1 MVSIFIMFSP
11 DREVQLDYTI
21 RCLESMRGYDECQK
35 VLVCDGKPRGIPK
48 DFSTIIVPRINGK
61 FSWANM
67 WDAGVNTAKHEI
79 VWYLDSDRLL
89 PPDYLSVVKDLAAD
103 NAFIFSSRHYFV
115 LKDMSL
121 HVLQDLLPRD
131 DFLLDERSV
140 GAFRYEARYAEP
152 PPGPGKNVMSG
163 NTAFTKSTFYALQG
177 VDPWY
182 CGHGAFADT
191 DFHMTA
197 AVAGCRFVDTKLNE
211 FHYHHEKRDGGTAL
225 SDKELIK
232 LALYNFIY
240 YCLKWKL
247 SLAYAEYYA
256 LQSGLTRKFV
266 KEVAREL
273 KQITSAYQPASPPK
287 GSPPVSPLSAFRAS
301 GDKETA

>member
-21 RCLESMRGYDECQK
+21 RCLERMNGYQECQK
-35 VLVCDGKPRGIPK
+35 VLVCDGKPRTIPK

-61 FSWANM
+61 FSWSNM
-67 WDAGVNTAKHEI
+67 WEAGVTTAKHEI

-89 PPDYLSVVKDLAAD
+89 PPDYLSLVKDLAAD
-103 NAFIFSSRHYFV
+103 DVFIFSSRHYFV
-115 LKDMSL
+115 LKNISL
-121 HVLQDLLPRD
+121 QVLQDLLPRE

-140 GAFRYEARYAEP
+140 GLFRYEPRYIDP

-163 NTAFTKSTFYALQG
+163 NTAFTKSTFFRLKG

-197 AVAGCRFVDTKLNE
+197 KIGGCTFVDTKVNE
-211 FHYHHEKRDGGTAL
+211 FHYHHDKQEKGKAL
-225 SDKELIK
+225 TEQEIHK
-232 LALYNFIY
+232 LSLHNFIY
-240 YCLKWKL
+240 YCLKWNL
-247 SLAYAEYYA
+247 SMGYAEYYA

-266 KEVAREL
+266 KDTAREL
-273 KQITSAYQPASPPK
+273 SRTISACRPASPPK
-287 GSPPVSPLSAFRAS
+287 GSQPAVPPSVFRAS
-301 GDKETA
+301 DGK